1 MSVLNIK
8 KVQASWLLLKNKPLR
23 LSLYIAKRYLFA
35 KKSRNA
41 INVISG
47 ISATGVIVGTMV
59 LIIVLSVFNG
69 LEDMVNSLFSTF
81 DPDLEVRISKGKVFN
96 PGEDRLKALQEI
108 EGIADYSLVLEENSL
123 LRYDEKQY
131 ITTVKGVSEN
141 YPEITGLDSVMWDG
155 EFKLKEKNGRP
166 HAVVGLGVANNLGI
180 GLNFITPLIIYVP
193 ERLGKVAN
201 TENAFVRTVIFPSGI
216 FSIEQEY
223 DSRYIYVPI
232 DIMRELLMYND
243 EVSSIEI
250 KFTEGTE
257 AVNVQPAVE
266 ELFGPGYTI
275 KNKYQQQEI
284 FYKVMKSERLA
295 IFFILTFILIIAS
308 FNIIGSLTMLI
319 IEKERDITI
328 LRNLGAG
335 NELIKKIFI
344 FEGWMI
350 SVIGAVSGLLLGFLV
365 CWLQQQYGLVKLQ
378 GETLILDAYPVNMRI
393 TDFLAV
399 LATVLLIGYFAAWYP
414 AHYMSRKYLKNEKNN

>member
-1 MSVLNIK
+1 M
-8 KVQASWLLLKNKPLR
+8 R

-47 ISATGVIVGTMV
+47 ISAAGVTIGTMV

-69 LEDMVNSLFSTF
+69 LEDMVHSLFSTF
-81 DPDLEVRISKGKVFN
+81 DPDLEVRISKGKVFV
-96 PGEDRLKALQEI
+96 PTADQLKTLDEM
-108 EGIADYSLVLEENSL
+108 EGIADYSLVLQENAL
-123 LRYDEKQY
+123 LHYDEQQY
-131 ITTVKGVSEN
+131 IATVKGVNEN

-155 EFKLKEKNGRP
+155 SFMLREENGRP
-166 HAVVGLGVANNLGI
+166 HAVVGLGVANNLSI

-193 ERLGKVAN
+193 ERKGTVSSPAD
-201 TENAFVRTVIFPSGI
+201 AFVRKVIFPSGI
-216 FSIEQEY
+216 FSVEQEY
-223 DSRYIYVPI
+223 DSQYIYVPI
-232 DIMRELLMYND
+232 EVMRELLMYNN

-250 KFTEGTE
+250 KFTEGTK
-257 AVNVQPAVE
+257 ADDVQPAVE
-266 ELFGPGYTI
+266 QLFGPGYAVR
-275 KNKYQQQEI
+275 NKYQQQEI

-319 IEKERDITI
+319 IEKERDIGI
-328 LRNLGAG
+328 LRNLGA
-335 NELIKKIFI
+335 NNKLIKRIFI

-350 SVIGAVSGLLLGFLV
+350 SILGAVTGLLLGFII
-365 CWLQQQYGLVKLQ
+365 CWLQKEFGMVKLQ
-378 GETLILDAYPVNMRI
+378 GETLIMDAYPVTMKL

-399 LATVLLIGYFAAWYP
+399 LGTVLVIGYIAAWYP
-414 AHYMSRKYLKNEKNN
+414 AHYMSKKYLRKKNENKK

>member
-1 MSVLNIK
+1 VRG
-8 KVQASWLLLKNKPLR
+8 QACWLLQKNRALR
-23 LSLYIAKRYLFA
+23 LSLYIARRYLFA

-47 ISATGVIVGTMV
+47 ISATGVTVGTMV

-81 DPDLEVRISKGKVFN
+81 DPDLEIRINKGKVFS
-96 PGEDRLKALQEI
+96 PDESRLKALAEI
-108 EGIADYSLVLEENSL
+108 GGVADYSLVLEENSL
-123 LRYDEKQY
+123 LRYGEKQY
-131 ITTVKGVSEN
+131 IATVKGVSDN
-141 YPEITGLDSVMWDG
+141 YPDITGLDSVMWDG
-155 EFKLKEKNGRP
+155 QFMLKAENGRP
-166 HAVVGLGVANNLGI
+166 HAVVGLGVATNLSI

-193 ERLGKVAN
+193 ERLGRVTNPAD
-201 TENAFVRTVIFPSGI
+201 AFVRKVIFPSGI

-232 DIMRELLMYND
+232 DVMRELLMYND

-257 AVNVQPAVE
+257 ADEVQPLVE
-266 ELFGPGYTI
+266 EIYGPDYLI
-275 KNKYQQQEI
+275 RNKFQQQEI
-284 FYKVMKSERLA
+284 FYRVMKSERLA

-319 IEKERDITI
+319 IEKERDIRI

-335 NELIKKIFI
+335 NDLIKKIFV
-344 FEGWMI
+344 FEGWLI
-350 SVIGAVSGLLLGFLV
+350 SVIGAVSGLFLGFLV
-365 CWLQQQYGLVKLQ
+365 CWLQQEFGLVKLQ
-378 GETLILDAYPVNMRI
+378 GETLIMDAYPVTMRI

-414 AHYMSRKYLKNEKNN
+414 AHYMSRKYLKNEKNK